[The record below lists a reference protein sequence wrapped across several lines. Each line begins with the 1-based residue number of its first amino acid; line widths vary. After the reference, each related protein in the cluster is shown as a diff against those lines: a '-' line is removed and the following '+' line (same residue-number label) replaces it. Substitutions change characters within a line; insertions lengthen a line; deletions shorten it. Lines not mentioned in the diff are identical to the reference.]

1 MPTPPKPTGISSTV
15 SKRQNNTRAYP
26 TSSAGKRHLRRAA
39 LSPSRSHAAS
49 GVASRRRRR
58 MTAYPCLARAGEDIA
73 FRFGCTIDGAGLGF
87 NRRSARRRSVRLRRP
102 WRATHENAGSV
113 APVDLG
119 IHVFEHHDAAVKG
132 KDFTILHARRAARRA
147 DIVLA

>member
-1 MPTPPKPTGISSTV
+1 MYHRTMEQCGQMSRGTGNFEGECGDMLSCAPP
-15 SKRQNNTRAYP
+15 
-26 TSSAGKRHLRRAA
+26 AG
-39 LSPSRSHAAS
+39 
-49 GVASRRRRR
+49 V
-58 MTAYPCLARAGEDIA
+58 TAYPCLARAGEDIA